1 MDRLQMLDMFVAVV
15 DQGGFAA
22 AARTLRQSPPAV
34 TRGIAA
40 LEDQLGVPLFHRSTR
55 TVSLT
60 DQGAGLLDMAR
71 RLLADFAD
79 LERKARG
86 TMSVPQGQ
94 LHITAP
100 VVFGRLH
107 VVPVVSALLDRY
119 PDLSVQLMLIDRN
132 VRIIEEG
139 IDVAVRIGPLADS
152 ALKAVTIGHVR
163 QVIVASPAYLARHKP
178 PKTPA
183 DLVDHKIIASTGPR
197 AAGEWRFG
205 ERRKIQVK
213 VKPSLL
219 TNTVESAIAA
229 VENGSG
235 IGNFLSYQVDDALR
249 NDRLFELFALDE
261 VKPLPVSL
269 LFPDNRSALPA
280 VRAFIEAMQ
289 AKMRET
295 GIGGGA

>member
-1 MDRLQMLDMFVAVV
+1 MDRFQALEMFVAVA
-15 DQGGFAA
+15 DQGSFAA
-22 AARTLRQSPPAV
+22 AARALRQSPPAV

-40 LEDQLGVPLFHRSTR
+40 LEAHLGVPLFHRSTR

-60 DQGAGLLDMAR
+60 DQGAGLLDLAR
-71 RLLADFAD
+71 RMLADFSD
-79 LERKARG
+79 LERSARG
-86 TMSVPQGQ
+86 TMSAPQGQ

-107 VVPVVSALLDRY
+107 VVPVVSALLERY
-119 PDLSVQLMLIDRN
+119 PDLSIQLMLIDRN

-139 IDVAVRIGPLADS
+139 IDVAVRIGSLADS
-152 ALKAVTIGHVR
+152 ALKSVTIGHVH
-163 QVIVASPAYLARHKP
+163 QVIVASADYLARHKP

-183 DLVDHKIIASTGPR
+183 DLVDHKIIATTGPR
-197 AAGEWRFG
+197 AANEWRFG
-205 ERRKIQVK
+205 DRRKSQVK
-213 VKPSLL
+213 VKPCLL

-229 VENGSG
+229 AENGSG

-249 NDRLFELFALDE
+249 CGRLFELFGPEQA
-261 VKPLPVSL
+261 KPLPVSL

-289 AKMRET
+289 ERMQRL
-295 GIGGGA
+295 